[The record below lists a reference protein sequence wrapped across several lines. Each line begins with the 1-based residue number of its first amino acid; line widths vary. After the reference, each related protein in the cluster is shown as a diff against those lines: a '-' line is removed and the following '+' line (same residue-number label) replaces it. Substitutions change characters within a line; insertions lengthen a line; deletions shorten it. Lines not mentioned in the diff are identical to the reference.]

1 MIVEL
6 RLGGVTL
13 GRARLDPPDPRTG
26 TRSGPLSPTDAYDL
40 ICPIFRLFADAEA
53 VEPPAARVVALER
66 ATRARA
72 ALTLHLL
79 AEDGRPLAS
88 EVIHVHDRPAARELV
103 LEVHGLPA
111 D

>member
-1 MIVEL
+1 MTVEL

-26 TRSGPLSPTDAYDL
+26 SRAGALSPPDAYDL
-40 ICPIFRLFADAEA
+40 NCPISRLFAAA
-53 VEPPAARVVALER
+53 AALEPPAARAAALER

-72 ALTLHLL
+72 ALKLNLVT
-79 AEDGRPLAS
+79 EDGRPLAAG
-88 EVIHVHDRPAARELV
+88 VIHVHDRHASRELV

>member
-13 GRARLDPPDPRTG
+13 GRARLDPPDPRAG
-26 TRSGPLSPTDAYDL
+26 SRSGPLSPTDAYDL

-53 VEPPAARVVALER
+53 VEPAAARAAALER

-72 ALTLHLL
+72 ALKLHLL
-79 AEDGRPLAS
+79 AEDGRPLSAG
-88 EVIHVHDRPAARELV
+88 VIHVHDRHAARELV
-103 LEVHGLPA
+103 LEVHGLA
-111 D
+111 AG

>member
-1 MIVEL
+1 MTVEL

-26 TRSGPLSPTDAYDL
+26 SRAGALSPTDAYDL

-53 VEPPAARVVALER
+53 LESPAARATALER

-72 ALTLHLL
+72 ALKLNLVT
-79 AEDGRPLAS
+79 EDGRPLAAGL
-88 EVIHVHDRPAARELV
+88 IHVHDRHASRELV
-103 LEVHGLPA
+103 LEVNGLPA